1 MNNTDEEMITFSE
14 EVVEGVYGKV
24 GEATLFEVE
33 FGCFWVQ
40 LFKFSASIGLDF
52 VGVEDWNVLFHLVA
66 EDLSLFDEVH
76 AD

>member
-40 LFKFSASIGLDF
+40 LFKFSASIGLDL
-52 VGVEDWNVLFHLVA
+52 VCVED
-66 EDLSLFDEVH
+66 
-76 AD
+76 